1 MIQVE
6 IEANPNCAGS
16 DQFFFTELD
25 APRTIRAIRVL
36 EKGGEIEC
44 DVAGVD
50 KAGRFVEA
58 HGVKVADSGS
68 GFAFLIQGGA
78 WGIRI
83 RPRRYETEAWDLK
96 NPHQWGEAFKIYS
109 EEDIIWKAQNPTS

>member
-16 DQFFFTELD
+16 DQFFFAELS
-25 APRTIRAIRVL
+25 AVRPVRGIRVV
-36 EKGGEIEC
+36 ENGEELEC
-44 DVAGVD
+44 DVVGVENE
-50 KAGRFVEA
+50 RHFVDA
-58 HGVKVADSGS
+58 QAVKIADSGS
-68 GFAFLIQGGA
+68 GFAFLIYGGI

-83 RPRRYETEAWDLK
+83 RPLRYETEAWDLK

-109 EEDIIWKAQNPTS
+109 EEDIIWKAQNPSS